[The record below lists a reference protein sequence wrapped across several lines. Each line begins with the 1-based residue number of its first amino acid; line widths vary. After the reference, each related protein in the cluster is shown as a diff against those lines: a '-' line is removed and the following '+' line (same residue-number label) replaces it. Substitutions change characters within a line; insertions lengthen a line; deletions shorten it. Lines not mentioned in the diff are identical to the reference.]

1 MSIDFIRPD
10 KKGGSSRNMSA
21 WIADKF
27 RHASYTLHR
36 TREKVQECKKA
47 ITINKIPPHIQ
58 ECEDAINRASLVVSS
73 LLKEHSTS
81 VYLDYTLDAMAG
93 NAMVAED
100 TKYTFRG
107 MRNEEKS
114 KNESKRLEKLKR
126 MIYKMGFNFNMSRK
140 AKTEQQAIALLD
152 EVIDSAEKL
161 EELCNIAAEYVSK
174 DNGPIKELENGVS
187 FHEMRL
193 GGSRKRTLRKNK
205 TLRKRLRK
213 TLRALRKR
221 THRSRK

>member
-1 MSIDFIRPD
+1 
-10 KKGGSSRNMSA
+10 MSA
-21 WIADKF
+21 WIADRF
-27 RHASYTLHR
+27 RRASYELHR
-36 TREKVQECKKA
+36 AREKVQECKKA

-114 KNESKRLEKLKR
+114 KNESERLEKLKR

-152 EVIDSAEKL
+152 EVIGSAEKL
-161 EELCNIAAEYVSK
+161 EELCNIAAYYVSE
-174 DNGPIKELENGVS
+174 DNGPIKELDNGVS

-193 GGSRKRTLRKNK
+193 GGSRKHKSRRNK
-205 TLRKRLRK
+205 THRMHK
-213 TLRALRKR
+213 KR